1 MHQEYDVDCACM
13 NVYVVNI
20 IIWKVL
26 GLTNTFL
33 SLISTYCS
41 PIKGILLDALSNTS
55 CNATYILVIDTYIKR
70 GKYMEHLIQYY
81 LDS

>member
-41 PIKGILLDALSNTS
+41 PIKGILLDALSNIT
-55 CNATYILVIDTYIKR
+55 TYILVIDTYIKR
-70 GKYMEHLIQYY
+70 GKYMVNI
-81 LDS
+81 S

>member
-41 PIKGILLDALSNTS
+41 PIKGILLDALSNIT
-55 CNATYILVIDTYIKR
+55 TYILVIDTYIKR
-70 GKYMEHLIQYY
+70 GKYMGNISYNIT
-81 LDS
+81 